1 MKINAKDIVGIL
13 PKKLKRIC
21 QVGIC
26 DPKYLEKL
34 EPVFCYIPLEYGDL
48 TPLTCTNSYVRIQV
62 TERGKNEEEKVQSR
76 TNCCYAA

>member
-1 MKINAKDIVGIL
+1 MQMKSQRFFYKFLHGI
-13 PKKLKRIC
+13 
-21 QVGIC
+21 
-26 DPKYLEKL
+26 
-34 EPVFCYIPLEYGDL
+34 DL